1 MCSSRCQCWFY
12 VSVRVGVSVG
22 ICIDDSIGDCV
33 GVCDGVAAGISDCVS
48 VGVSIGV
55 VVDDGLS
62 VRVCVSDGVGISD
75 CVSVGVSTGVVV
87 DDSLSVSVRVC
98 VSDGVGSG
106 DCVDVGVVMVLV
118 SLIVLAKMLVSV
130 RSLCFTFEKSLFVTH
145 ENCILNQFNFRYQ
158 RMYHQDPMF
167 SERKMQ
173 EHSWLIPMLLQE
185 RIFWE
190 WKTLCW

>member
-55 VVDDGLS
+55 VVDDGL
-62 VRVCVSDGVGISD
+62 
-75 CVSVGVSTGVVV
+75 
-87 DDSLSVSVRVC
+87 SVRVC